1 MRIQQLPSE
10 VMITGL
16 TYLSKGKSYKDWLV
30 GVSYKHKAK
39 LKDKGA
45 LTFTNLKFSNM
56 PMLAKGR
63 IYNVTEPT
71 KLYHKTANFI
81 IQNLSYLSA
90 LEDFYFKSI
99 IDINYEKQLHK
110 QITVKVPKLNLAWVL
125 FFHNTYLAISAL
137 QE

>member
-39 LKDKGA
+39 LKDKEA

-81 IQNLSYLSA
+81 IQNLSSLSA